1 MSGSDPSFVTHYSV
15 PTKSITSLCFH
26 PNGKRLL
33 VSSRVGGCLL
43 YNIEKQNRPFAFQ
56 AKGFSPI
63 RSLFG
68 VNSDDHDYSI
78 YGASIEGRIA
88 LWQVHKNTASLVKTA
103 HPSRINDMDIW
114 KENGV
119 IITCSNDKSVKL
131 WSPSLDFI
139 TSFPGHNSQV
149 TACACCPTSDVILSG
164 DNSGTLTLWDVRDK
178 GKLPMWTSSVSV
190 HGRNSV
196 VSVAFDHTGVLFCT
210 STEDGTLSVWD
221 RRAPEH
227 PLEEEEEDQEF
238 VDLIQSHKVPPCKAL
253 FHPRKPM
260 ILTAGTDDTPKIFDL
275 EMSSHLY
282 SFEGHD
288 KPNCSCAWAPNGRT
302 FATADSDGVVIVW
315 KLPKSK
321 IVPTVLSRVEQV
333 SIEPCMPPPTTLSA
347 EVLLDEIELM
357 TMHARKL
364 NDHLRA
370 QEERLAILVDQYP
383 SVSGATYE
391 C

>member
-1 MSGSDPSFVTHYSV
+1 MAAADPSFVTHYSV

-33 VSSRVGGCLL
+33 VSSRVGGVLL
-43 YNIEKQNRPFAFQ
+43 YTIDKQNRPFAFQ

-68 VNSDDHDYSI
+68 SNCDDHDYSI

-88 LWQVHKNTASLVKTA
+88 LWQVHKNSATLVKTA

-114 KENGV
+114 KETGV

-149 TACACCPTSDVILSG
+149 TACACCPTADVILSG

-178 GKLPMWTSSVSV
+178 GKDPLWTQSVSV
-190 HGRNSV
+190 RGRNSI
-196 VSVAFDHTGVLFCT
+196 VSVGFDHTGVLFCT

-221 RRAPEH
+221 RRVLERSLAG
-227 PLEEEEEDQEF
+227 EEEEFADEP
-238 VDLIQSHKVPPCKAL
+238 LIQSHKVPPCQAV

-275 EMSSHLY
+275 EMSSQLY

-288 KPNCSCAWAPNGRT
+288 KPNCSCAWGPTGRT
-302 FATADSDGVVIVW
+302 FATADSDGCVIVW
-315 KLPKSK
+315 KMPKTK
-321 IVPTVLSRVEQV
+321 IVPTILSRIEQV
-333 SIEPCMPPPTTLSA
+333 SIEPYIPPPATLSP
-347 EVLLDEIELM
+347 EVLLDELELM
-357 TMHARKL
+357 TMHAHKL
-364 NDHLRA
+364 NEHLRA
-370 QEERLAILVDQYP
+370 QEERIAKLADEYP